1 MTPNELQFI
10 ESIQTSK
17 YEFEKKL
24 TYILKHKV
32 VMQLSRN
39 MIDELFDIYLLI
51 APKFNKKAVCMTC
64 NNSTFAVLY
73 QIANKYFEY
82 LKQLPS
88 AELEEPSQ
96 ETTPEQDPI
105 LEDLIQEDTI
115 VLDNAP
121 ESVIPPVVENIKPT
135 TPKKVSPR
143 KR

>member
-10 ESIQTSK
+10 ESIQNSK

-24 TYILKHKV
+24 NYVLKHKV
-32 VMQLSRN
+32 VMQLSKN

-73 QIANKYFEY
+73 QIATKYFD
-82 LKQLPS
+82 LLNQVPS
-88 AELEEPSQ
+88 KEIEP
-96 ETTPEQDPI
+96 
-105 LEDLIQEDTI
+105 IQEDPIQEII
-115 VLDNAP
+115 VPTDTP
-121 ESVIPPVVENIKPT
+121 DSVIPPIVENTKPT
-135 TPKKVSPR
+135 TPKKVTPK

>member
-24 TYILKHKV
+24 NYVLKHKV
-32 VMQLSRN
+32 VMQLSKN

-73 QIANKYFEY
+73 QIANKYFEL

-88 AELEEPSQ
+88 AEIEP
-96 ETTPEQDPI
+96 
-105 LEDLIQEDTI
+105 IQEDPIQEIT
-115 VLDNAP
+115 VPTDLPD
-121 ESVIPPVVENIKPT
+121 SVIPPIVENTKPT
-135 TPKKVSPR
+135 APKKVSPR

>member
-51 APKFNKKAVCMTC
+51 APNFNKKAVCMTC

-73 QIANKYFEY
+73 QIATKYFEY

-88 AELEEPSQ
+88 AEIEEPILEN
-96 ETTPEQDPI
+96 ETTPEQY
-105 LEDLIQEDTI
+105 LIQEDTI
-115 VLDNAP
+115 VFNNAP
-121 ESVIPPVVENIKPT
+121 ASVIPPVVENTKPT
-135 TPKKVSPR
+135 APKKVSPR

>member
-24 TYILKHKV
+24 NYVLKHKV
-32 VMQLSRN
+32 VMQLSKN

-73 QIANKYFEY
+73 QIATKYFEY

-88 AELEEPSQ
+88 AEIEP
-96 ETTPEQDPI
+96 
-105 LEDLIQEDTI
+105 IQENPIQEIIVPTDTP
-115 VLDNAP
+115 D
-121 ESVIPPVVENIKPT
+121 SVIPPVVENTKPT
-135 TPKKVSPR
+135 TPKKVTP
-143 KR
+143 KKH

>member
-73 QIANKYFEY
+73 QIATKYFDY

-88 AELEEPSQ
+88 AEI
-96 ETTPEQDPI
+96 DPI
-105 LEDLIQEDTI
+105 QEITVPTDTP
-115 VLDNAP
+115 D
-121 ESVIPPVVENIKPT
+121 SVIPPIVENTKPT
-135 TPKKVSPR
+135 TPKKVTP
-143 KR
+143 KKH